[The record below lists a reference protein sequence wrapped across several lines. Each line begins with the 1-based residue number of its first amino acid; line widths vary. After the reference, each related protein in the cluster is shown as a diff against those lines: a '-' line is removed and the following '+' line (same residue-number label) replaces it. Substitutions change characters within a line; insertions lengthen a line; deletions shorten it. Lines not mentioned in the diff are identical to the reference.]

1 MMRRFLISI
10 IIFVCGVNSI
20 SAQTVWDSIVEVKNL
35 LNNDKDDEAEFILN
49 KIENQCMDS
58 RNDTLRVLFLESKGI
73 ILLGKEE
80 YKKCIPYFL
89 CVIDLYDKLHLKY
102 QNYLDAF
109 VAIGYSYG
117 RLHDYEN
124 AEKYYRKAL
133 LKSVA
138 VEFNKEF
145 RSNVYKNLGAI
156 YTEKGDSL
164 LAQECFKR
172 VSIEDIDAIDY
183 MSHNYIEWETKYWSE
198 IGTFLEAKMYQE
210 AADKCV
216 EMIQGIEKKKGKNET
231 YIFVVYTYANIL
243 SRYLNKYDEAK
254 PLYEEIIEW
263 GKNKSDKDENVCG
276 AYCNLTLYYAVN
288 GDFSHADSII
298 DEGITYLEKA
308 NNEYYPIHSI
318 YRFVGNGA
326 YWKQNY
332 VMAIK
337 YYEQYLKPQY
347 SREQGTNYEDV
358 VNQLSVSYILSDNP
372 VKAKSL
378 LSSFLKTDEARLKTD
393 NLPVLSNIYH
403 NLGRA
408 TMLSGSKS
416 EALKLLNKSK
426 TLQMSIYGEVSERT
440 LQYIKECSSK

>member
-1 MMRRFLISI
+1 MFRFLISI
-10 IIFVCGVNSI
+10 IILVCSVNYI
-20 SAQTVWDSIVEVKNL
+20 SAQTLWDSFFEVKKL
-35 LNNDKDDEAEFILN
+35 MKDNKVDEAEFILN
-49 KIENQCMDS
+49 KIENQCTHS
-58 RNDTLRVLFLESKGI
+58 ENDTLQVLFSESTGH
-73 ILLGKEE
+73 ILFSRNE
-80 YKKCIPYFL
+80 YEKCIPHFL
-89 CVIDLYDKLHLKY
+89 YVIDLYDKLHFKH

-109 VAIGYSYG
+109 LLIGYSYG
-117 RLHDYEN
+117 RLQDYDN

-138 VEFNKEF
+138 IESNKEF
-145 RSNVYKNLGAI
+145 RSQIYKNLGNL
-156 YTEKGDSL
+156 YMEKGDSL

-172 VSIEDIDAIDY
+172 VGVEDVDRFDFMSLNY
-183 MSHNYIEWETKYWSE
+183 MEWENKYWDE
-198 IGTFLEAKMYQE
+198 VFTLLEDEKYQE
-210 AADKCV
+210 ASDKCDYF
-216 EMIQGIEKKKGKNET
+216 IQGIEKEKGKDET
-231 YIFVVYTYANIL
+231 YISVVHTYANIL
-243 SRYLNKYDEAK
+243 SRFLNKYDEAK
-254 PLYEEIIEW
+254 PLYEGIIEW
-263 GKNKSDKDENVCG
+263 GKNKSNKDENVCG
-276 AYCNLTLYYAVN
+276 AYCNLALYYAVN
-288 GDFSHADSII
+288 GDFFHADSII

-308 NNEYYPIHSI
+308 KNEYYPSHSI

-347 SREQGTNYEDV
+347 GREQGTNYEDV

-378 LSSFLKTDEARLKTD
+378 LLSFLKTDETRLKKD

-408 TMLSGSKS
+408 TMLSGYKA

-426 TLQMSIYGEVSERT
+426 KLQMSIYGEVSERT

>member
-1 MMRRFLISI
+1 MRRFLISI
-10 IIFVCGVNSI
+10 IIFVCGVNYI

-58 RNDTLRVLFLESKGI
+58 GNDTLRVLFLESKGRV
-73 ILLGKEE
+73 LFGRDE
-80 YKKCIPYFL
+80 YKECIPYFL
-89 CVIDLYDKLHLKY
+89 NVIDLYDKLHFKH

-109 VAIGYSYG
+109 LLIGYSYG
-117 RLHDYEN
+117 RLQDYDN

-138 VEFNKEF
+138 IESNKEF
-145 RSNVYKNLGAI
+145 RPQIYKNLGNI
-156 YTEKGDSL
+156 YMEKGDSM

-172 VSIEDIDAIDY
+172 ANVENVDAFDF
-183 MSHNYIEWETKYWSE
+183 MNHNYIEWETKYMNE
-198 IGTFLEAKMYQE
+198 ISTLLDAKKYQE
-210 AADKCV
+210 AADKCANF
-216 EMIQGIEKKKGKNET
+216 IQGIEKEKGKDET
-231 YIFVVYTYANIL
+231 YISVVHTYANIL
-243 SRYLNKYDEAK
+243 SRFLNKYDEAK

-263 GKNKSDKDENVCG
+263 GKDKSDTNENVCG
-276 AYCNLTLYYAVN
+276 AYCNLALCYAVN
-288 GDFSHADSII
+288 GDFLHADSII
-298 DEGITYLEKA
+298 DEGIPYLAKA

-326 YWKQNY
+326 YWRQNY

-347 SREQGTNYEDV
+347 SRELGTSYEEI

-378 LSSFLKTDEARLKTD
+378 LSSFLKTDETRLKTD

-426 TLQMSIYGEVSERT
+426 ALQLSIYGEVSERT
-440 LQYIKECSSK
+440 LQYINECESK

>member
-1 MMRRFLISI
+1 MRRFLISI
-10 IIFVCGVNSI
+10 IILVCGVNCI
-20 SAQTVWDSIVEVKNL
+20 SAQTLLDSIVEVKNL
-35 LNNDKDDEAEFILN
+35 INDDKDDEAESILN
-49 KIENQCMDS
+49 KIENQCMHS
-58 RNDTLRVLFLESKGI
+58 GNDTLRVLFLESKGI
-73 ILLGKEE
+73 ILWDREE
-80 YKKCIPYFL
+80 YKDCIPYFQS
-89 CVIDLYDKLHLKY
+89 VIDLYDKLHLKY

-117 RLHDYEN
+117 RLHDYDN
-124 AEKYYRKAL
+124 AERFYRKAL

-138 VEFNKEF
+138 ADFNKEF
-145 RSNVYKNLGAI
+145 RPNVYKNLGNL
-156 YTEKGDSL
+156 YMEKGDSL

-172 VSIEDIDAIDY
+172 ASVEDVDDFDF
-183 MSHNYIEWETKYWSE
+183 MSHNYIEWKTKYWTE
-198 IGTFLEAKMYQE
+198 IGTLLEAKKYQE
-210 AADKCV
+210 AADKCA
-216 EMIQGIEKKKGKNET
+216 EMIQGIENKEGKSET
-231 YIFVVYTYANIL
+231 YILEVYTYANIL

-254 PLYEEIIEW
+254 PFYEEIIEW
-263 GKNKSDKDENVCG
+263 GKNKSDKNENVCG
-276 AYCNLTLYYAVN
+276 AYCNLALYYAVN
-288 GDFSHADSII
+288 GDFPHADSII
-298 DEGITYLEKA
+298 DEGIPYLAKA
-308 NNEYYPIHSI
+308 NNEYYPLHSI
-318 YRFVGNGA
+318 FRYVGNGA
-326 YWKQNY
+326 YWKKNY

-378 LSSFLKTDEARLKTD
+378 LSSFLKTDETRLKTD
-393 NLPVLSNIYH
+393 NVSVLSNIYH

-426 TLQMSIYGEVSERT
+426 ELQMGIYGEVSERT

>member
-1 MMRRFLISI
+1 MRRFLISI
-10 IIFVCGVNSI
+10 IILVCGVNCI
-20 SAQTVWDSIVEVKNL
+20 SAQTLLDSIVEVKNL
-35 LNNDKDDEAEFILN
+35 INDDKDDEAESILN
-49 KIENQCMDS
+49 KIENQCMHS
-58 RNDTLRVLFLESKGI
+58 ENDTLRVLFLESKGI
-73 ILLGKEE
+73 ILWDREE
-80 YKKCIPYFL
+80 YKDCIPYFQS
-89 CVIDLYDKLHLKY
+89 VIDLYDKLHLKY

-117 RLHDYEN
+117 RLHDYDN
-124 AEKYYRKAL
+124 AERFYRKAL

-138 VEFNKEF
+138 ADFNKEF
-145 RSNVYKNLGAI
+145 RPNVYKNLGNL
-156 YTEKGDSL
+156 YMEKGYSL

-172 VSIEDIDAIDY
+172 ASVEDVDDFDF
-183 MSHNYIEWETKYWSE
+183 MSHNYIEWKTKYWTE
-198 IGTFLEAKMYQE
+198 IGTLLEAKKYPE
-210 AADKCV
+210 AADKCA
-216 EMIQGIEKKKGKNET
+216 EMIQGIEKKEGKSET
-231 YIFVVYTYANIL
+231 YILEVYTYANIL

-254 PLYEEIIEW
+254 PFYEEIIEW
-263 GKNKSDKDENVCG
+263 GKNKSDKNENVCG
-276 AYCNLTLYYAVN
+276 AYCNLALYYAVN
-288 GDFSHADSII
+288 GDFPHADSII
-298 DEGITYLEKA
+298 DEGVPYLAKA
-308 NNEYYPIHSI
+308 NNEYYPLHSI
-318 YRFVGNGA
+318 YRYVGNGA
-326 YWKQNY
+326 YWKKNY

-378 LSSFLKTDEARLKTD
+378 LSSFLKTDETRLKTD
-393 NLPVLSNIYH
+393 NVSVLSNIYH

-426 TLQMSIYGEVSERT
+426 ELQMGIYGEVSERT

>member
-145 RSNVYKNLGAI
+145 RPNVYKNLGNL
-156 YTEKGDSL
+156 YMEKGDSL

-172 VSIEDIDAIDY
+172 VSIEDIDAIDF

-198 IGTFLEAKMYQE
+198 IGIFLKAKMYQE
-210 AADKCV
+210 AADKCA

-231 YIFVVYTYANIL
+231 YISVVYTYANIL

-254 PLYEEIIEW
+254 PLYAEIIEW
-263 GKNKSDKDENVCG
+263 GKDKSDTNENVCG
-276 AYCNLTLYYAVN
+276 AYCNLALYYAVN
-288 GDFSHADSII
+288 GEFALADSII
-298 DEGITYLEKA
+298 GEGIPYLAKA
-308 NNEYYPIHSI
+308 NNDYYPFHSI

-326 YWKQNY
+326 YWKQHY

-337 YYEQYLKPQY
+337 YYEEYLKPQY
-347 SREQGTNYEDV
+347 NREQGTSYEEI
-358 VNQLSVSYILSDNP
+358 VNQLSVSYILLDYP

-378 LSSFLKTDEARLKTD
+378 LLSFLKTDETRLKKE
-393 NLPVLSNIYH
+393 NVSILSNIYH

-408 TMLSGSKS
+408 TMLSGYKA

-426 TLQMSIYGEVSERT
+426 KLQMSIYGEVSERT